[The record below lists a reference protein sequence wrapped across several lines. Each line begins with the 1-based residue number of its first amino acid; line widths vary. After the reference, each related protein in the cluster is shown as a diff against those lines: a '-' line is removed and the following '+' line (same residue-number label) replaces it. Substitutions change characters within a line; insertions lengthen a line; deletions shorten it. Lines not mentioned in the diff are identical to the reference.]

1 MYPLVLDSD
10 HFSVRK
16 SNLTFSKLQLSGT
29 ALVANVQTTVGNW
42 SYLLWALL
50 LVGSLNALSFFW
62 RTGSAIVQTFI
73 IPGQSVS
80 LIISRLLRHA
90 HMYPNAIR
98 SSYNSL
104 EQKVPGQ
111 VSTDFLIVVS
121 HLHSFTYSLQSS
133 LVPLTA

>member
-80 LIISRLLRHA
+80 LIISRLVRHA
-90 HMYPNAIR
+90 PH
-98 SSYNSL
+98 
-104 EQKVPGQ
+104 VP
-111 VSTDFLIVVS
+111 
-121 HLHSFTYSLQSS
+121 
-133 LVPLTA
+133 